1 VNPRA
6 NNGCVSGG
14 APARGD
20 TRRAPRR
27 LLAVV
32 CVALVVVTARPS
44 HAGIRI
50 EQDELVFTLHAPG
63 AQEVYLVGDF
73 NLWNPTVERMSAN
86 GDDFE
91 VRLFLV
97 AGEYRY
103 KFVVDGKWIADPD
116 NPGSA
121 EKGSPI
127 KLIERSGGL
136 ILDTDRPETG
146 AAAAHVHGW
155 LRYIGALRVDDGDGE
170 GVQRVDAEVQGSY
183 ARLAARARVA
193 TDDSSW
199 TWSPPAIDAYFDRG
213 RVDLDFGRIDVRG
226 LENDS
231 TWASSDPM
239 ALVGDAGVFGYDAG
253 FGRHGV
259 AAVATASKGAL
270 RVFYADATTGT
281 PRPAVT
287 IPASALAAFAGGAA
301 ADTTVYDY
309 AYTFDDSD
317 VLALDATATVGGFDL
332 GVARREDLGI
342 NPGVLAS
349 VVRGPSGFTTT
360 AYATREDRSVTNAWL
375 RARDLLGLRITGAY
389 GQGDCDVHAFAS
401 ESVTG
406 VLPPTIAPGV
416 EAAAVE
422 ARVPIMDTQ
431 RALFE
436 VSTPVAAASVRLRW
450 DGTRFDFDG
459 VEGASRADVQRVVA
473 EGTLPWRGW
482 SLRATLTYTDAR
494 YGDTPDALYLD
505 WPERNPWL
513 QLWDGVDEPSIVGLG
528 LESHDVLAFAAEK
541 DSGRTEAGVAL
552 RVQLSGWADE
562 VRHASA
568 RAFVQ
573 TTLRERWTARADARM
588 AWYDGTTSRASDTT
602 WDGYLEAGYAWNGIS
617 LNLGVGFDPV
627 VFDPVGGDYADI
639 GRTEYLRGAIDD
651 DVRRSRASRLL
662 ESLRGLETSLEE
674 LDTIK
679 LECVI
684 QLD

>member
-1 VNPRA
+1 VNPLRY
-6 NNGCVSGG
+6 
-14 APARGD
+14 
-20 TRRAPRR
+20 RRASGIPASGDPSRR
-27 LLAVV
+27 ALATVRVAV
-32 CVALVVVTARPS
+32 CAALFTAVTSQA
-44 HAGIRI
+44 AIRV
-50 EQDELVFTLHAPG
+50 EQDEVVFTVHAPG
-63 AQEVYLVGDF
+63 AQDVYLVGDF
-73 NLWNPTVERMSAN
+73 NLWNPTVERMRAN
-86 GDDFE
+86 GDEFE

-103 KFVVDGKWIADPD
+103 KFVVDGNWIADSD

-146 AAAAHVHGW
+146 APAKHVHGW
-155 LRYIGALRVDDGDGE
+155 LRYIGALRVDEGDADGT
-170 GVQRVDAEVQGSY
+170 QRVDAEMEGSY

-193 TDDSSW
+193 TEDSSW
-199 TWSPPAIDAYFDRG
+199 TWSPPALDAYFDRG
-213 RVDLDFGRIDVRG
+213 RVDLDFGRIDVHG

-239 ALVGDAGVFGYDAG
+239 ALVGNAGVFGYDAG
-253 FGRHGV
+253 FRRHGV
-259 AAVATASKGAL
+259 AAVAVASKGAL
-270 RVFYADATTGT
+270 RVFYADATTRT
-281 PRPAVT
+281 PRPEVT
-287 IPASALAAFAGGAA
+287 IPASALASFASGTG
-301 ADTTVYDY
+301 ADTTAYAY

-317 VLALDATATVGGFDL
+317 VLALDATASVGGFDL
-332 GVARREDLGI
+332 GFARREDLGI

-360 AYATREDRSVTNAWL
+360 EYATRENRRVTNGWV
-375 RARDLLGLRITGAY
+375 RARDVFGMRVTGAY
-389 GQGDCDVHAFAS
+389 GQGDCDARAFAS
-401 ESVTG
+401 QSVTG
-406 VLPPTIAPGV
+406 ALPPTIDLGADAAPV
-416 EAAAVE
+416 AA
-422 ARVPIMDTQ
+422 RMPIMDTM

-436 VSTPVAAASVRLRW
+436 VAAPVAGANVRLRW

-459 VEGASRADVQRVVA
+459 VEGTSRADVQRVVA

-528 LESHDVLAFAAEK
+528 LDSHDVVAFTAER
-541 DSGRTEAGVAL
+541 DSGRTEAGATL
-552 RVQLSGWADE
+552 RLQMRGWVDG

-573 TTLRERWTARADARM
+573 TTVRQRWYARADARM
-588 AWYDGTTSRASDTT
+588 AWYDDTPSQTAASY
-602 WDGYLEAGYAWNGIS
+602 WDGYLEAGYAWNGVS
-617 LNLGVGFDPV
+617 LNLGFGFDPV
-627 VFDPVGGDYADI
+627 VFDPVVGDYADI
-639 GRTEYLRGAIDD
+639 GRTAYLRGAIENG
-651 DVRRSRASRLL
+651 VRRSRASPLL
-662 ESLRGLETSLEE
+662 DGLRGLETSLED